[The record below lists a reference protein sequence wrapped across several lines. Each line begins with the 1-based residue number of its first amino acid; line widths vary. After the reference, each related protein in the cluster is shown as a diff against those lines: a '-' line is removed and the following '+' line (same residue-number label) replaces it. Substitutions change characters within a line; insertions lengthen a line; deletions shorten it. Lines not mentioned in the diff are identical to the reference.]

1 MPKEY
6 ENFQDV
12 KTRLD
17 EIVDAVSDDSLSLD
31 ELLPLYEEAVKLG
44 SRASELI
51 EQAQEDFNAA
61 AGEGDGAAAGEG
73 VAGEGAG
80 DDEGAGAAAGEGV
93 AGEGAGAAVGEG
105 AEAGT
110 GASEDSAA
118 ESASPATDEA
128 AESAAHTGESHLG

>member
-61 AGEGDGAAAGEG
+61 AGEG
-73 VAGEGAG
+73 VAGEAP
-80 DDEGAGAAAGEGV
+80 EAGANAS
-93 AGEGAGAAVGEG
+93 EG

>member
-61 AGEGDGAAAGEG
+61 AGEG

-93 AGEGAGAAVGEG
+93 AGEGAGAAVGES

>member
-6 ENFQDV
+6 ENFHDV

-61 AGEGDGAAAGEG
+61 AGEGEGAGEGTADVGAAGEG
-73 VAGEGAG
+73 ANSFTN
-80 DDEGAGAAAGEGV
+80 
-93 AGEGAGAAVGEG
+93 
-105 AEAGT
+105 EA
-110 GASEDSAA
+110 
-118 ESASPATDEA
+118 ATDESGETVTDA
-128 AESAAHTGESHLG
+128 GTTAGTDVSESQLR

>member
-61 AGEGDGAAAGEG
+61 AGEG

-80 DDEGAGAAAGEGV
+80 DD
-93 AGEGAGAAVGEG
+93 EGAGAAVGEG

>member
-6 ENFQDV
+6 ENFHDV

-61 AGEGDGAAAGEG
+61 ADEGEGTADVGAAGEG
-73 VAGEGAG
+73 ANSFTN
-80 DDEGAGAAAGEGV
+80 
-93 AGEGAGAAVGEG
+93 
-105 AEAGT
+105 EA
-110 GASEDSAA
+110 
-118 ESASPATDEA
+118 ATDESGETVTDA
-128 AESAAHTGESHLG
+128 GTTAGTDVSESQLR

>member
-61 AGEGDGAAAGEG
+61 AGEGVAGEG

-80 DDEGAGAAAGEGV
+80 DDEGAGAAAS
-93 AGEGAGAAVGEG
+93 EG